1 MAFCNHDDDLASS
14 KPYQDRKME
23 VCGVMHMP
31 SYCLLKMAWKP
42 RRSTR
47 VDTHHAFK

>member
-23 VCGVMHMP
+23 VLWGDAHAV
-31 SYCLLKMAWKP
+31 LLFAQDGMEA
-42 RRSTR
+42 T
-47 VDTHHAFK
+47 